1 MLHSRKY
8 HLLAADLRKDPVD
21 TLQEP
26 LANALHASQEITP
39 SSQSPTLLLFECV
52 LAYMEVEVSSRL
64 LRWFVDYFGTDA
76 PMGCIIYEMFGLD
89 DPFGRVMLNNLR
101 VSICAQQ

>member
-1 MLHSRKY
+1 
-8 HLLAADLRKDPVD
+8 
-21 TLQEP
+21 
-26 LANALHASQEITP
+26 
-39 SSQSPTLLLFECV
+39 
-52 LAYMEVEVSSRL
+52 MEVEVSSRL